1 MAISQPCVLLHAFS
15 TFEVGGPQVRFASFA
30 NRFGGKYKHLL
41 VAMDGNYEC
50 VGRLQ
55 ADVDFSILDVP
66 IHKGKTLRNA
76 RAFRQALK
84 RYSPSALVTYNWGAI
99 EWALANLRPVC
110 RHVHIEDGFGPEEAE
125 GQLARRNWF
134 RRGVLGRRTQVIV
147 PSLDL
152 RRIASQTWKI
162 GDRQLTYIPNGI
174 DCRRFCRPVERGTIS
189 GLEIS
194 NDELVVGTVAGLRPE
209 KNLTRLVQAF
219 AEVRRARPARL
230 LIAGDGPER
239 ERVEECIHRYQVNDS
254 VHLLGALAAP
264 ERLLA
269 AIDVFAMSSDTE
281 QMPYSILEAMAAG
294 LPIAGVDVGDVRHM
308 VAPQNSP
315 YIVACNE
322 RALAGSIL
330 KLLLGND
337 RRTIGLANQRR
348 AWANFEQEQM
358 FSAYDAL
365 FAGHNARPRRF
376 KMHTLRP
383 IQPAARTAS

>member
-1 MAISQPCVLLHAFS
+1 
-15 TFEVGGPQVRFASFA
+15 
-30 NRFGGKYKHLL
+30 
-41 VAMDGNYEC
+41 MDGNYEC

-76 RAFRQALK
+76 REFRQVLK

-134 RRGVLGRRTQVIV
+134 RRGVLGLRTQVIV

-219 AEVRRARPARL
+219 AEVRRACPARL
-230 LIAGDGPER
+230 LIAGDGPEIASGWR
-239 ERVEECIHRYQVNDS
+239 N
-254 VHLLGALAAP
+254 
-264 ERLLA
+264 
-269 AIDVFAMSSDTE
+269 VF
-281 QMPYSILEAMAAG
+281 
-294 LPIAGVDVGDVRHM
+294 
-308 VAPQNSP
+308 
-315 YIVACNE
+315 IVI
-322 RALAGSIL
+322 S
-330 KLLLGND
+330 
-337 RRTIGLANQRR
+337 
-348 AWANFEQEQM
+348 
-358 FSAYDAL
+358 
-365 FAGHNARPRRF
+365 
-376 KMHTLRP
+376 
-383 IQPAARTAS
+383 